1 MTPIAVLASHS
12 GTVLQAIVDACEA
25 RRLQANVCLIVSN
38 NSQSGA
44 RQRAERHHIA
54 FEHLSSQTHP
64 DPELLDRALCSAL
77 ERHGAQLV
85 FLAGYMKKLGDHTL
99 RRYQGRILNT
109 HPSLLPRYG
118 GQGMYGA
125 RVHQAVIAAGE
136 QQSGVT
142 VHLVDAEYDTGPIV
156 AQCAVPVL
164 QGDTPETLAARVQA
178 RERELVVETL
188 ARIIAGELLGGTLS
202 PAR

>member
-12 GTVLQAIVDACEA
+12 GTVLQAIIDACEA
-25 RRLQANVCLIVSN
+25 GRLDANVCLIVSN

-44 RQRAERHHIA
+44 RQRAERHRIP
-54 FEHLSSQTHP
+54 FQHLSSQTHP

-77 ERHGAQLV
+77 EGCGAQLV

-99 RRYQGRILNT
+99 KHFQGRILNT
-109 HPSLLPRYG
+109 HPSLLPRFG

-125 RVHQAVIAAGE
+125 RVHQTVIAAGE
-136 QQSGVT
+136 KQSGVT

-156 AQCAVPVL
+156 AQRTVPVL
-164 QGDTPETLAARVQA
+164 EGDTPESLAARVQA

-188 ARIIAGELLGGTLS
+188 QRIVKGELKIETL
-202 PAR
+202 AR